1 VQLRHGGM
9 LSAAASSVHRAGATD
24 LASGWRVQLHPE
36 TSAHFAMLATPP
48 SNRQGLGARVAGRDA

>member
-24 LASGWRVQLHPE
+24 LASGWRVQLHAEPSARFA
-36 TSAHFAMLATPP
+36 TSLLRP